1 MTKNRIP
8 DKPSL
13 RRGEMAFIFAIVLGL
28 VVGILIKR
36 VRIGIVLGM
45 VLGGII
51 VLLGWTRMNKR

>member
-1 MTKNRIP
+1 MAQRNQP
-8 DKPSL
+8 AKPSL
-13 RRGEMAFIFAIVLGL
+13 RRGEMAFVFAIVLGL
-28 VVGILIKR
+28 IVGILIKR